1 MLVKMLVEIVA
12 DIDVFPDDVLNSD
25 TIGEYKAELDDS
37 VGNDSLH
44 YLMDKLPKDADIVIH
59 SAEPW
64 GDGIDDY
71 SKLLDNWRPE
81 YERKMSKYHNNEG

>member
-25 TIGEYKAELDDS
+25 TIGEYKAELDCS
-37 VGNDSLH
+37 VGNDSLY
-44 YLMDKLPKDADIVIH
+44 YLMHKLPNDADIVIH

-64 GDGIDDY
+64 GDGVDEYGKI
-71 SKLLDNWRPE
+71 LDNWRPE